1 MRKLI
6 LTCMTLWPLLVI
18 GQEVRTY
25 DGSNNNLRYT
35 DWGATHTILPRIAP
49 PNYRDGFNEP
59 IVYEDLVPRAI
70 SNYAMDHPDG
80 MVLFDTVS
88 NLNDYLWAFG
98 QFIDHDIILTE
109 SGTEVYC
116 TPIPQGDR
124 FFDPFNEGDKE
135 FCIGRSIIAEG
146 TGNGPDNPREHI
158 NGITAWIDGSAVYGS
173 DEETANWLRSFVDGK
188 LKVDENNLLPWN
200 TIDGTYDADFD
211 PNAPFMA
218 DDTGR
223 NDKLMVAGDL
233 RANENIMLACL
244 HLIFVREHNRMCDEL
259 KEEYPDWT
267 DEELYQY
274 SRKYIGGL
282 IQNITFNEW
291 LPATGIKL
299 PQYAGYNPNLNPNIT
314 NEFSTSAFR
323 IGHTLVNSKVMRM
336 DPETGDIALGGNLD
350 LRFAF
355 FNPLQLKADGPC
367 IYIKGATKQRVQF
380 FDRMLID
387 DLRNFLFGAPGSGGN
402 DLASINIMR
411 ARERGVPDFNTI
423 RENLGLEAYNSFDE
437 LNTDPNTS
445 QKLSDI
451 YLGDLNRIDSWV
463 GILAE
468 EPMENS
474 IFGETTVEILLRQ
487 FLALRDGDRFYF
499 QIDPVLTLDDK
510 REILNTSLADVLM
523 RNTCMENM
531 SDSVLFYD
539 DDQAVANDELFAASE
554 VHIYP
559 NPVIDQFQM
568 QFESK
573 ESGEAL
579 LTVTDDLG
587 RMVLTE
593 LVDIQTGINKV
604 QGTFRTD
611 LSTGVYFVKV
621 RMKGATVGGKI
632 VKSSL

>member
-1 MRKLI
+1 
-6 LTCMTLWPLLVI
+6 
-18 GQEVRTY
+18 
-25 DGSNNNLRYT
+25 
-35 DWGATHTILPRIAP
+35 
-49 PNYRDGFNEP
+49 
-59 IVYEDLVPRAI
+59 
-70 SNYAMDHPDG
+70 
-80 MVLFDTVS
+80 
-88 NLNDYLWAFG
+88 
-98 QFIDHDIILTE
+98 
-109 SGTEVYC
+109 
-116 TPIPQGDR
+116 
-124 FFDPFNEGDKE
+124 
-135 FCIGRSIIAEG
+135 
-146 TGNGPDNPREHI
+146 
-158 NGITAWIDGSAVYGS
+158 
-173 DEETANWLRSFVDGK
+173 
-188 LKVDENNLLPWN
+188 
-200 TIDGTYDADFD
+200 
-211 PNAPFMA
+211 
-218 DDTGR
+218 
-223 NDKLMVAGDL
+223 
-233 RANENIMLACL
+233 
-244 HLIFVREHNRMCDEL
+244 
-259 KEEYPDWT
+259 
-267 DEELYQY
+267 
-274 SRKYIGGL
+274 
-282 IQNITFNEW
+282 
-291 LPATGIKL
+291 
-299 PQYAGYNPNLNPNIT
+299 
-314 NEFSTSAFR
+314 
-323 IGHTLVNSKVMRM
+323 
-336 DPETGDIALGGNLD
+336 
-350 LRFAF
+350 
-355 FNPLQLKADGPC
+355 
-367 IYIKGATKQRVQF
+367 
-380 FDRMLID
+380 MLID